1 MSSTTQ
7 YSTFKN
13 APKEELQ
20 WTGGARS
27 LSHVQE
33 EQEGAADSPSCCHTL
48 TEYIKWFVFN
58 VLYVCCPCWDASSYF
73 VNEDGNRSD
82 NIDDPSINRDRVR
95 LLQPRD
101 SSLSLASDSSTLERS
116 AARRSNRPKPP
127 PDPKNCGP
135 PSDYHQ
141 NIPLK
146 IKTEESSAAVGPPL
160 PPRTNRPP
168 PSSGDDGP
176 RKRAGSTSNPG
187 RSRREQVDLRKVAVS
202 SGKGLPPIFGT
213 NGKRSLSCAQL
224 SSKNDANNDL
234 SSKSGTPSPVI
245 GREIRESS
253 VCSRSSVDTNDEG
266 DVVSRDERFPSPFTK
281 HGSLSNLGVRSESM
295 ASVYSQGEGRYGT
308 VVVRGDVEFGIHYRN
323 GALEI
328 AVKQCKDLAAVD
340 IKRNRSDPYVKVYLL
355 PDKSKSGKRKTK
367 VKKHTLN
374 PVFDEILKYQIPLNE
389 VEKRTMWLTVWHS
402 DMFGRNDFL
411 GEVMQPLSGV
421 DLVDTMTRWYNLQD
435 RTEPLSPDDLLPS
448 TTYRGE
454 LIVALKFVPSSEIR
468 GKVSKVKGH
477 LQILIK
483 EGKNLVPP
491 KGSNN
496 IDPFCKCYLLP
507 GKGLKQKT
515 TICRRTNKPKWEQT
529 ISWDDVTLAELSD
542 RSLEITVWDHD
553 RLGHNEMI
561 GGLRFNNGSGKHQH
575 RFVNWMDSSGKEVTL
590 WQQMLERP
598 NFWVEGSVHLRTAE
612 RMTNV

>member
-73 VNEDGNRSD
+73 VNEDGNRRHTHPD

-224 SSKNDANNDL
+224 SSKN
-234 SSKSGTPSPVI
+234 P
-245 GREIRESS
+245 ESAQ
-253 VCSRSSVDTNDEG
+253 
-266 DVVSRDERFPSPFTK
+266 
-281 HGSLSNLGVRSESM
+281 GV
-295 ASVYSQGEGRYGT
+295 
-308 VVVRGDVEFGIHYRN
+308 
-323 GALEI
+323 
-328 AVKQCKDLAAVD
+328 
-340 IKRNRSDPYVKVYLL
+340 
-355 PDKSKSGKRKTK
+355 
-367 VKKHTLN
+367 
-374 PVFDEILKYQIPLNE
+374 PLNE
-389 VEKRTMWLTVWHS
+389 RKL
-402 DMFGRNDFL
+402 
-411 GEVMQPLSGV
+411 
-421 DLVDTMTRWYNLQD
+421 
-435 RTEPLSPDDLLPS
+435 
-448 TTYRGE
+448 
-454 LIVALKFVPSSEIR
+454 
-468 GKVSKVKGH
+468 
-477 LQILIK
+477 
-483 EGKNLVPP
+483 
-491 KGSNN
+491 NN
-496 IDPFCKCYLLP
+496 
-507 GKGLKQKT
+507 
-515 TICRRTNKPKWEQT
+515 
-529 ISWDDVTLAELSD
+529 
-542 RSLEITVWDHD
+542 RSLSYLDNSRQLESLLIQNYNDSEEEDDDPWECFFGTKEEEEKPY
-553 RLGHNEMI
+553 LSIE
-561 GGLRFNNGSGKHQH
+561 GGLNKNEGRRRKMGCGAFYQISESVRHEKSFSEEELNNKKMNDGGSL
-575 RFVNWMDSSGKEVTL
+575 FCSSYLSTKC
-590 WQQMLERP
+590 
-598 NFWVEGSVHLRTAE
+598 
-612 RMTNV
+612 